1 MLPLGPSMGT
11 TRSTHDVEREIIV
24 LFEYSR
30 GSGTLAVL
38 AQQRYSSGT
47 FRGADCSWQGSGDD
61 SCFFEKRCRSLLSPF
76 PLEPVP
82 TYVHSHLAASL

>member
-1 MLPLGPSMGT
+1 MAFTSGSRSALPSPLNLSTEAHSQLGAFP
-11 TRSTHDVEREIIV
+11 
-24 LFEYSR
+24 L
-30 GSGTLAVL
+30 
-38 AQQRYSSGT
+38 
-47 FRGADCSWQGSGDD
+47 DCSWQGSGDD